1 VPTALQRSSSNV
13 PLENA
18 LIRLIHGGRGFLKIL
33 WSLQVPNA
41 VKVFLW
47 RAYHNLLPTKVNLFT
62 RKVVDNNFCPVC
74 HLAEEIVFHAIWGC
88 PGAQDVWGHG
98 PMCFQKCAML
108 GDNFT
113 LLFVFFSDRLN
124 I

>member
-1 VPTALQRSSSNV
+1 
-13 PLENA
+13 
-18 LIRLIHGGRGFLKIL
+18 LKIL

-74 HLAEEIVFHAIWGC
+74 HLAEETVFHAIWGC
-88 PGAQDVWGHG
+88 PGA
-98 PMCFQKCAML
+98 
-108 GDNFT
+108 
-113 LLFVFFSDRLN
+113 
-124 I
+124 